1 MQQIEAFE
9 FILAQP
15 FADVPFILSVS
26 SIFFSR
32 KARRSVVQILA
43 LYLLAVEELRAM
55 EDKFSVT

>member
-1 MQQIEAFE
+1 LQQIEAFE

-15 FADVPFILSVS
+15 FADEPFILSVS

-43 LYLLAVEELRAM
+43 LHLVAVEEL
-55 EDKFSVT
+55 